1 MLPLLKRALPAA
13 AASFMLAT
21 SPAVLAEQTQETES
35 LNFIWI
41 VADDLGYGDTGFNG
55 STEIPTPNMDR
66 IADAGVAMTTAYV
79 SAPVSGP
86 SRAGF
91 HTGRYQHRWGY
102 EGNVGPQDPELRGTP
117 TDIIMIQEYLKT
129 QGYHTGMV
137 GKFHDGKGEHFQP
150 YNRGF
155 DEYFGFNNGA
165 SAYWMQTNR
174 NNLIYRNDQPVDG
187 EPEYLT
193 DAFGREAVD
202 FIKRN
207 HEKPFFLEVSFNAP
221 HAPMTA
227 PDDYMEKF
235 EHLGNRQTL
244 AAMISS
250 MDDNIGRILD
260 KLEKK
265 GIADKTMIVLFSD
278 NGGKWEHGGDNGPLR
293 GEKGGT
299 FEGAIRVPFAASLP
313 GVIPAGTRSDTM
325 ISSLDLFPTTVK
337 LAGGEIDPEWNLD
350 GKDILPVLNGE
361 TTESP
366 HDRLFWRYGD
376 SWALREGEWKL
387 VQHRREEA
395 GLFNLA
401 EDMGEENNLINEYPE
416 KTRQMR
422 QTWQEIS
429 EEVGA
434 AAWGRFQGRTDRQM
448 REG

>member
-1 MLPLLKRALPAA
+1 MLPFLKRTLPAVA
-13 AASFMLAT
+13 AGFMLAS
-21 SPAVLAEQTQETES
+21 SPAVLAEQTSDSEP

-66 IADAGVAMTTAYV
+66 IAVAGVNMTTAYV

-91 HTGRYQHRWGY
+91 HTGRYQQSFGY
-102 EGNVGPQDPELRGTP
+102 EVNNGWDDPDLRGTP
-117 TDIIMIQEYLKT
+117 TDVIMIQEYLKE
-129 QGYHTGMV
+129 QGYRTGLV
-137 GKFHDGKGEHFQP
+137 GKFHDGKGERFQP

-165 SAYWMQTNR
+165 NSYWVRDNKNQLLHR
-174 NNLIYRNDQPVDG
+174 NSEPVERED
-187 EPEYLT
+187 EYLT
-193 DAFGREAVD
+193 DAFGREAVAFLKNNAD
-202 FIKRN
+202 
-207 HEKPFFLEVSFNAP
+207 KPFFLEVSFNAP

-235 EHLGNRQTL
+235 EHLGHRQTL
-244 AAMISS
+244 AAMISN

-265 GIADKTMIVLFSD
+265 GVADRTMIVLFSD
-278 NGGKWEHGGDNGPLR
+278 NGGKFQHGGSNGPLR
-293 GEKGGT
+293 GEKGTT
-299 FEGAIRVPFAASLP
+299 FEGALRVPFIAKLP
-313 GVIPAGTRSDTM
+313 DVIPAGTSSDTM

-350 GKDILPVLNGE
+350 GKDILPVLTGE

-366 HDRLFWRYGD
+366 HDSLFWRYGD
-376 SWALREGEWKL
+376 HWAYREGDWKL
-387 VQHRREEA
+387 MQSRRET

-401 EDMGEENNLINEYPE
+401 EDIGEENNLINVNPE
-416 KTRQMR
+416 KTRQMH
-422 QTWQEIS
+422 QSWETLS
-429 EEVGA
+429 EEIGPS
-434 AAWGRFQGRTDRQM
+434 AWGRH
-448 REG
+448 EGQTKRRFNF